1 MSANRLKDAPTWSKS
16 IWTQVTLV
24 PTQKAM
30 QNFERKTLKIKDKER
45 YSEMES
51 RDPEK

>member
-1 MSANRLKDAPTWSKS
+1 
-16 IWTQVTLV
+16 VTLV

-30 QNFERKTLKIKDKER
+30 QNFERKHYESRIEKR